1 MSSSPKR
8 RKHNWFAMNKNSE
21 VPMNTDQVKLLK
33 THIVVEQ
40 RRMQKCGST
49 GLATLWANALKYIE
63 QLEIQS
69 QPRNTP
75 ILMSATNPNG
85 WTLEDIA
92 LQLASEMIDK
102 DMNIQ
107 GDKRPQ
113 VIETSKLNKEIIDLL
128 HDVRVKQQQ
137 TRALFAELGP
147 DQGPTGK
154 PRAGAG
160 HE

>member
-8 RKHNWFAMNKNSE
+8 RKHNWFAMNKNNE
-21 VPMNTDQVKLLK
+21 VSMNTDEIKLLK
-33 THIVVEQ
+33 KHITVEQ
-40 RRMQKCGST
+40 DRMQRCGST
-49 GLATLWANALKYIE
+49 GLAELWGNALKLIE
-63 QLEIQS
+63 QLETQA

-92 LQLASEMIDK
+92 LQLASEMVEK
-102 DMNIQ
+102 DMRIQ
-107 GDKRPQ
+107 ADKRPQ
-113 VIETSKLNKEIIDLL
+113 VMIASKNNKEIIDLF
-128 HDVRVKQQQ
+128 HDVRVKQLWNV
-137 TRALFAELGP
+137 ALFSELGP

-154 PRAGAG
+154 PRAGVG

>member
-8 RKHNWFAMNKNSE
+8 RKHNWFAMNKTNE
-21 VPMNTDQVKLLK
+21 VAMNTDEIEILK
-33 THIVVEQ
+33 SHIILEQ
-40 RRMQKCGST
+40 SRMQRCGST

-63 QLEIQS
+63 QLEIQAK
-69 QPRNTP
+69 PRNTP

-85 WTLEDIA
+85 WTLEGIA
-92 LQLASEMIDK
+92 LQLASEMVEK

-107 GDKRPQ
+107 ADKRPQ
-113 VIETSKLNKEIIDLL
+113 VIAASKNNKEIIDLFL
-128 HDVRVKQQQ
+128 DVRVKQQNSI
-137 TRALFAELGP
+137 ALFAELGP

>member
-8 RKHNWFAMNKNSE
+8 RKHNWFAMNKTNE
-21 VPMNTDQVKLLK
+21 VPMNTDEIKLLK
-33 THIVVEQ
+33 KHITVEQ
-40 RRMQKCGST
+40 NRMQRCGST
-49 GLATLWANALKYIE
+49 GLAELWGNALKLIE
-63 QLEIQS
+63 QLETKA
-69 QPRNTP
+69 QPRNKP

-137 TRALFAELGP
+137 TRALFSELGP